1 VTLLLVAILIL
12 VEPTVE
18 GIVKKVTGA
27 AREEEF
33 DDLVLSAAARYRF
46 DPDILRAIIRVESNW
61 VPDIVGITGDV
72 GLAQI
77 NPGLAKAYV
86 PGKTIEE
93 LREML
98 KDPVFNLDIAGRF
111 VRELLDHRINVPEL
125 FHAWNVG
132 ETKYRKGILS
142 PYFERYA
149 LAFDDYSQASEGGI
163 A

>member
-18 GIVKKVTGA
+18 DVVKKMTGS
-27 AREEEF
+27 AREEEY
-33 DDLVLSAAARYRF
+33 DDLVLAAATRYRF
-46 DPDILRAIIRVESNW
+46 GPDILRAIIRVESNW

-77 NPGLAKAYV
+77 NPGLAKAYY
-86 PGKTIEE
+86 PGKTLDQ
-93 LREML
+93 LREEL
-98 KDPVFNLDIAGRF
+98 KDPAFNLDVAGRF
-111 VRELLDHRINVPEL
+111 IRELLDHRIAMPEL

-132 ETKYRKGILS
+132 ETKYRKGVLS

-149 LAFDDYSQASEGGI
+149 LAYNDYSQASEGGI